1 MDPKHQ
7 AKKSMKFHRGSAMF
21 PDFFEV
27 DSFKASG
34 FSGDSYRSATSWKLK
49 NSMARS
55 HWASLGALQFSLGST
70 FPFNRWI
77 ADLTS
82 SSQGSAA
89 TKTSRPPNDFKP
101 TSGLQPIFKWGT
113 ASKSVLAKKRCHY
126 CAIPWDNNGTKASK
140 REKGVSTAQSSRS
153 GKWKTA
159 SGSSSDSPPL
169 KKLSW
174 GRSDPCVCIFFV
186 QPAWCWIFCR
196 RLV

>member
-1 MDPKHQ
+1 
-7 AKKSMKFHRGSAMF
+7 
-21 PDFFEV
+21 
-27 DSFKASG
+27 
-34 FSGDSYRSATSWKLK
+34 
-49 NSMARS
+49 MARS

-89 TKTSRPPNDFKP
+89 TKTSRPPSDFKP
-101 TSGLQPIFKWGT
+101 TSGLQPIFRWGT
-113 ASKSVLAKKRCHY
+113 ASKSVLAQKRCHH
-126 CAIPWDNNGTKASK
+126 CAIPWDNNSTKVSK

-174 GRSDPCVCIFFV
+174 GKKRSMRVYLFRATRVMWDF
-186 QPAWCWIFCR
+186 
-196 RLV
+196 L

>member
-21 PDFFEV
+21 PAFFEV

-89 TKTSRPPNDFKP
+89 TKTRRPPSDFKP
-101 TSGLQPIFKWGT
+101 TSGLQPIFRWDT
-113 ASKSVLAKKRCHY
+113 ASKSVLAKKG
-126 CAIPWDNNGTKASK
+126 ATIVPSLGTT
-140 REKGVSTAQSSRS
+140 TAQRYLKEKKVCRQHSPPGLGS
-153 GKWKTA
+153 GKRHLDLRRIPHLWR
-159 SGSSSDSPPL
+159 
-169 KKLSW
+169 KLSW
-174 GRSDPCVCIFFV
+174 GRSDPCVCIFFA
-186 QPAWCWIFCR
+186 QPFWCWIFCR